1 MDLRDPRKLH
11 FPALDHAITAPLWSV
26 IETIVLLKD
35 ARTLATPEVTFF
47 DPLALRT
54 LMDPISSFSS
64 SSAVGWRATP
74 PINSTGLASIG
85 AAGAAGATADGDEPS
100 AAGAVFGAFGA
111 FAGYDSPATDAVLAV
126 FSFLGADFSSAM

>member
-35 ARTLATPEVTFF
+35 AKTLATPEVTFF

-74 PINSTGLASIG
+74 PINSTGLASIA
-85 AAGAAGATADGDEPS
+85 AAGAVGATAEGDEPS
-100 AAGAVFGAFGA
+100 AAA
-111 FAGYDSPATDAVLAV
+111 AVLALLGPLRASIRRRPMRSWR
-126 FSFLGADFSSAM
+126 SFLS